1 MAGWRALPAAGIET
15 GNGRIF
21 SMRVGIIGCGNISD
35 VYVRNAKLFK
45 DIEIVA
51 CSDLIRPAAERLAQK
66 HFLREMEVG
75 ALLAADDIEIIL
87 NLTLPA
93 AHAEVSRAAIA
104 AGKHVYSE
112 KPLATSLPDAAA
124 LIEEAEAKNLSVGSA
139 PDTMLGAGLQTAKAL
154 IDQGHV
160 GSVITG
166 LAAVM
171 TRGMEHWHPNPAVF
185 YQKGAGP
192 VLDLGP
198 YYVSALTAL
207 LGPVSQVR
215 AVGNISPLERRYGA
229 EGAKKGQTFS
239 VGTFTTLNAILT
251 FFSGANVSF
260 LASWD
265 VWRHGVRPIELHGTL
280 ASIRVPDP
288 DTFGGDVELS
298 AHHRLLNIHDPMTDA
313 SAGPQFDWL
322 IHKTA
327 EKTFGGINYPV
338 GNPVIANY
346 RSLGL
351 AEMANAIIEGRPY
364 RCSGRF
370 ALHALAVMLGI
381 LESAES
387 GQPVEIGVPGTTLLA
402 LTDEE
407 AKRLLLKPLEEI
419 SPVAP

>member
-1 MAGWRALPAAGIET
+1 
-15 GNGRIF
+15 
-21 SMRVGIIGCGNISD
+21 MRVGIIGCGNISD
-35 VYVRNAKLFK
+35 LYVRNAKLFNN
-45 DIEIVA
+45 IEIIA
-51 CSDLIRPAAERLAQK
+51 CSDIVQPAAKRLAHK
-66 HFLREMEVG
+66 YCLREMNVR
-75 ALLAADDIEIIL
+75 ALLASDDIEIIL

-124 LIEEAEAKNLSVGSA
+124 LIEEAEAKGLRVASA
-139 PDTMLGAGLQTAKAL
+139 PDTILGAGLQTAKAL
-154 IDQGHV
+154 IHEGRLGQI
-160 GSVITG
+160 ITG

-171 TRGMEHWHPNPAVF
+171 NKGMEHWHPNPAVF
-185 YQKGAGP
+185 YQKGGGP

-215 AVGNISPLERRYGA
+215 AVGQISPLDRRYGA
-229 EGAKKGQTFS
+229 EGPEKGRTFS

-265 VWRHGVRPIELHGTL
+265 VWRHSVRPIELHGTL

-298 AHHRLLNIHDPMTDA
+298 ARNRLLNIHDARSIALADA
-313 SAGPQFDWL
+313 QVDWL
-322 IHKTA
+322 IYKTG
-327 EKTFGGINYPV
+327 EKTFGRINYPV
-338 GNPVIANY
+338 GNPAVANY

-351 AEMANAIIEGRPY
+351 AEMANAIVEGRPH

-381 LESAES
+381 IKSAES
-387 GQPVEIGVPGTTLLA
+387 GDPVEIGVPGAALPA

-407 AKRLLLKPLEEI
+407 AKKLLLKP
-419 SPVAP
+419 A

>member
-1 MAGWRALPAAGIET
+1 
-15 GNGRIF
+15 
-21 SMRVGIIGCGNISD
+21 MRVGIIGCGNISD
-35 VYVRNAKLFK
+35 IYVRNAKLFK
-45 DIEIVA
+45 DIEIIA
-51 CSDLIRPAAERLAQK
+51 CSDILPAATERLARK
-66 HFLREMEVG
+66 YSLREMKVE

-93 AHAEVSRAAIA
+93 GHAEVSRTAIA

-112 KPLATSLPDAAA
+112 KPLATALRDAVA
-124 LIEEAEAKNLSVGSA
+124 LVEEAETKGLRLGCA
-139 PDTMLGAGLQTAKAL
+139 PDTILGAGLQTAKAL
-154 IDQGHV
+154 IDEGRV
-160 GSVITG
+160 GQIITG

-171 TRGMEHWHPNPAVF
+171 TKGMEHWHPNPAVF

-207 LGPVSQVR
+207 LGPVAQVR
-215 AVGNISPLERRYGA
+215 AVGLISPLERRYG
-229 EGAKKGQTFS
+229 EGPQKGETFS

-251 FFSGANVSF
+251 FVSGANVSF

-298 AHHRLLNIHDPMTDA
+298 ANNRLLNIHDPSSVA
-313 SAGPQFDWL
+313 LAGTQVDWL
-322 IHKTA
+322 IQKTG
-327 EKTFGGINYPV
+327 EKTFGGINYPI

-346 RSLGL
+346 RALGL
-351 AEMANAIIEGRPY
+351 AEMANAILEGRPH

-370 ALHALAVMLGI
+370 AMHALAVMLGI
-381 LESAES
+381 IESSES
-387 GQPVEIGVPGTTLLA
+387 GEPVKIGIPGAVLPA
-402 LTDEE
+402 LTEGG
-407 AKRLLLKPLEEI
+407 AKRLLRKPPGGDLDRPSEF
-419 SPVAP
+419 

>member
-1 MAGWRALPAAGIET
+1 
-15 GNGRIF
+15 
-21 SMRVGIIGCGNISD
+21 MRVGIIGCGNISD
-35 VYVRNAKLFK
+35 VYVRNAKLFN
-45 DIEIVA
+45 DIEIIA
-51 CSDLIRPAAERLAQK
+51 CSDAIPPAAERLAHK
-66 HFLREMEVG
+66 YSLREMNVP

-87 NLTLPA
+87 NLTLPTT
-93 AHAEVSRAAIA
+93 HAEVSRAAIA

-112 KPLATSLPDAAA
+112 KPLATSVQDAVA
-124 LIEEAEAKNLSVGSA
+124 LIEEAEAKGLRVGSA
-139 PDTMLGAGLQTAKAL
+139 PDTILGAGLQTAKAL
-154 IDQGHV
+154 IDEGRV
-160 GSVITG
+160 GQTITG

-171 TRGMEHWHPNPAVF
+171 TKGMEHWHPNPAVF

-215 AVGNISPLERRYGA
+215 AVGQISPLERRYGA
-229 EGAKKGQTFS
+229 EGPNKGKTFS
-239 VGTFTTLNAILT
+239 VDTFTTLNAILT
-251 FFSGANVSF
+251 FFNGANVSF

-298 AHHRLLNIHDPMTDA
+298 ANNKLLNIHDA
-313 SAGPQFDWL
+313 SNVALEGTQVDWL

-327 EKTFGGINYPV
+327 QKAFGRINYPI
-338 GNPVIANY
+338 GNPVVANY

-351 AEMANAIIEGRPY
+351 AEMANAIVEGRPH
-364 RCSGRF
+364 RCSGHF

-381 LESAES
+381 IESAES
-387 GQPVEIGVPGTTLLA
+387 GHVVEIDVPGTNLPA
-402 LTDEE
+402 LTDEQ
-407 AKRLLLKPLEEI
+407 ARRLLLKPFGEV
-419 SPVAP
+419 SPET

>member
-1 MAGWRALPAAGIET
+1 
-15 GNGRIF
+15 
-21 SMRVGIIGCGNISD
+21 MRVGIIGCGNISD
-35 VYVRNAKLFK
+35 VYVRNAKLFN

-51 CSDLIRPAAERLAQK
+51 CSDILPPAAERLAHK
-66 HFLREMEVG
+66 YSLREMDVR

-93 AHAEVSRAAIA
+93 AHAEISRAAIA

-112 KPLATSLPDAAA
+112 KPLAISLQDGIA
-124 LIEEAEAKNLSVGSA
+124 LIDEAEAKGQRVGSA
-139 PDTMLGAGLQTAKAL
+139 PDTILGAGLQTAKAL
-154 IDQGHV
+154 IGEGRV
-160 GSVITG
+160 GQIITG

-171 TRGMEHWHPNPAVF
+171 TKGMEHWHPNPAVF

-207 LGPVSQVR
+207 LGPVSEVR
-215 AVGNISPLERRYGA
+215 AVGQISPLERRYGA
-229 EGAKKGQTFS
+229 EGPNKGKTFS

-251 FFSGANVSF
+251 FVSGANVSF

-298 AHHRLLNIHDPMTDA
+298 ANNRLLNIHDAKDVTLV
-313 SAGPQFDWL
+313 GTQVEWL
-322 IHKTA
+322 THKTG
-327 EKTFGGINYPV
+327 EKTFGGINYPL

-351 AEMANAIIEGRPY
+351 AEMANAIVEERPH

-381 LESAES
+381 IESAEL
-387 GQPVEIGVPGTTLLA
+387 GEPVQIGVPGISLPA
-402 LTDEE
+402 LDDAG
-407 AKRLLLKPLEEI
+407 AKRLLRSAI
-419 SPVAP
+419 HQDSMGVR